1 MLSPNLAI
9 ILGHHCSF
17 QGRFHHSSSEL
28 ASDFAGFLK
37 LVKFLVKTIQSKNL
51 NFVVFQSGFPYRKQ
65 SEIPQNLDYL
75 GKTIRKNK
83 QWLWNENRNNNWSI
97 ILKINISKPGGLGLA
112 VSTFTE
118 F

>member
-1 MLSPNLAI
+1 MLSPNLAV

-28 ASDFAGFLK
+28 ASVFAGFLK
-37 LVKFLVKTIQSKNL
+37 LVKFLVKTIQS
-51 NFVVFQSGFPYRKQ
+51 GFPYRKQ
-65 SEIPQNLDYL
+65 SEIPQNLDSL
-75 GKTIRKNK
+75 GKTIKKNK
-83 QWLWNENRNNNWSI
+83 QWLWNENRNENWSI
-97 ILKINISKPGGLGLA
+97 ILKIFISKPGGLGLA